1 MEKIVV
7 DDAYLLTQTEEEVL
21 IQRPALEGKFQL
33 YQDAKWPVMDLY
45 KISSQ
50 LQKAMQ
56 KRVMLPDGGYLFIEE
71 TEALSVIDINT
82 GKSIRGQLKEEAIT
96 AFNLKT
102 IPVIVQQILLRNLAG
117 IIVIDFIDM
126 KKQEH
131 QRQILQALQ
140 KEFKKDRRKTQIFGF
155 TRLELV
161 EISRER
167 KGLPLSKL

>member
-1 MEKIVV
+1 M
-7 DDAYLLTQTEEEVL
+7 
-21 IQRPALEGKFQL
+21 
-33 YQDAKWPVMDLY
+33 
-45 KISSQ
+45 
-50 LQKAMQ
+50 
-56 KRVMLPDGGYLFIEE
+56 
-71 TEALSVIDINT
+71 
-82 GKSIRGQLKEEAIT
+82 KEEAIT